1 MSTDVRLGDGDAD
14 ADRDLDADR
23 AALADLAAQ
32 ALGDLDRVLA
42 AGAGQDHEDLL
53 AADPV
58 DRVAGPQR
66 RPHRV
71 GDVLQ
76 DGVAGGVAELVVDP
90 LEVVEVAEQQRV
102 REALLGVAGL
112 AVELAEALLERVA
125 VEEAGQRVERGAA
138 AVGAVGLDQRAR
150 RGSRC

>member
-1 MSTDVRLGDGDAD
+1 MSTAPGSATATPMLSETVTP
-14 ADRDLDADR
+14 DR
-23 AALADLAAQ
+23 APLAHRDPQ
-32 ALGDLDRVLA
+32 PLGDLQRVLV
-42 AGAGQDHEDLL
+42 AGAGQHHEDLL

-58 DRVAGPQR
+58 DRVAGPQG

-90 LEVVEVAEQQRV
+90 LEVVEVAEQEGV
-102 REALLGVAGL
+102 GEALARVAGL
-112 AVELAEALLERVA
+112 AVELGEALLQRVA
-125 VEEAGQRVERGAA
+125 VEEAGERS
-138 AVGAVGLDQRAR
+138 RASSGGGGRGRTRPGRR